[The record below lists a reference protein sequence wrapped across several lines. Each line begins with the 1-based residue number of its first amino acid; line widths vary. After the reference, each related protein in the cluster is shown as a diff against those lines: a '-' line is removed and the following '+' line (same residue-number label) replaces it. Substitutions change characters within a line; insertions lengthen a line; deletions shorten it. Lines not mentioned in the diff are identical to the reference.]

1 MAKKK
6 KISIIGGYGGMGA
19 FFARLFK
26 EEGFDVTISGPSE
39 IKGGKVAKELGVK
52 YIKENKRAA
61 KDADIVMVSVPI
73 DSTIDVIN
81 EVAPSVKKGALLM
94 DVTSVKEEPCKA
106 MKKFSSKGVEVI
118 GTHPVFS
125 HRVGTVEGQVFVLT
139 PVRGKKW
146 LPWLKEFL
154 HKHKARIYEST
165 PTEHDRIMAV
175 VQGLT
180 HFAYISIGKTLQ
192 ELDLDVKESR
202 KFSSPI
208 YELMLDIVGRII
220 GQNPELYASI
230 QMQNPRVLEVHDA
243 FLKTAKELNQ
253 TVKDKDERRFIRMM
267 SHAAKHFGDVDS
279 AMGRSDK
286 AIYSLISELD
296 RLKNSIG
303 KEISLKHIY
312 SGRIHSGI
320 VDDVTPEK
328 VILEDSGKRFELKIS
343 NIQILPEDE
352 IMGFMIEKFGTVKR
366 DFSFV
371 FDENINGRFISKLL
385 RNYDRGVIGVE
396 IKDVYTGSQIGP
408 GRKSICFGVEILN
421 RNPKETSAKITEFFS
436 RIGGVAR

>member
-1 MAKKK
+1 MAKK

-26 EEGFDVTISGPSE
+26 DEGFSVTISGPSE
-39 IKGGKVAKELGVK
+39 VKGEKVAKELGAEYVK
-52 YIKENKRAA
+52 GNKKAA
-61 KDADIVMVSVPI
+61 KDADIVMISVPI
-73 DSTIDVIN
+73 DYTLDVIK
-81 EVAPSVKKGALLM
+81 EVAPAVKKGALLM

-106 MKKFSSKGVEVI
+106 MKKFSGNGVEI
-118 GTHPVFS
+118 LGTHPVFS
-125 HRVGTVEGQVFVLT
+125 HRVGTLEGQVFVLT

-146 LPWLKEFL
+146 LVWLKEFL
-154 HKHKARIYEST
+154 SKHKARIYEST
-165 PTEHDRIMAV
+165 PVEHDRIMAV

-230 QMQNPRVLEVHDA
+230 QTQNPRVLEVHDA

-253 TVKDKDERRFIRMM
+253 TVKDKDEKKFMTIM
-267 SHAAKHFGDVDS
+267 SQAAKHFGDVDS

-296 RLKNSIG
+296 CLKNSIG
-303 KEISLKHIY
+303 KEICLKHIY
-312 SGRIHSGI
+312 SGKIHYGT
-320 VDDVTPEK
+320 VKEVTPDDV
-328 VILEDSGKRFELKIS
+328 ILVDSGKSRRLKIS
-343 NIQILPEDE
+343 NLQILPDDE
-352 IMGFMIEKFGTVKR
+352 LIESMTGKFGTVKR

-371 FDENINGRFISKLL
+371 FDDNINGRFIAKLL
-385 RNYDRGVIGVE
+385 RGYDLDIIGVE

-421 RNPKETSAKITEFFS
+421 RNPKETSVRINEFFS
-436 RIGGVAR
+436 RLGGAAR

>member
-19 FFARLFK
+19 FFAKLFK
-26 EEGFDVTISGPSE
+26 EESFDVIISGPSE
-39 IKGGKVAKELGVK
+39 IKGEKVAKELNVK
-52 YIKENKRAA
+52 YL
-61 KDADIVMVSVPI
+61 KDNRKAVKGADIVMISVPI
-73 DSTIDVIN
+73 NATLKVIK
-81 EVAPSVKKGALLM
+81 EVAPHIRKDGLLM

-106 MKKFSSKGVEVI
+106 MKEFSSKEVEII

-125 HRVGTVEGQVFVLT
+125 HRVGTLDGQVFVLT
-139 PVRGKKW
+139 PVRGRKW
-146 LPWLKEFL
+146 LKWLKEFL
-154 HKHKARIYEST
+154 GKHKARIYEST
-165 PTEHDRIMAV
+165 PVEHDRIMAV

-180 HFAYISIGKTLQ
+180 HFTYISIGKTLQ
-192 ELDLDVKESR
+192 ELDLNVKESR

-230 QMQNPRVLEVHDA
+230 QMQNLRVLEVHKA
-243 FLKTAKELNQ
+243 FLKTAHEFNQ
-253 TVKDKDERRFIRMM
+253 TVKDRDERRFIQMM
-267 SHAAKHFGDVDS
+267 SQAAKHFGDVDS

-296 RLKNSIG
+296 HLKNSVG
-303 KEISLKHIY
+303 KEICLRHIY
-312 SGRIHSGI
+312 SGRIHSG
-320 VDDVTPEK
+320 VVKGVTPEK
-328 VILEDSGKRFELKIS
+328 VILDDSGKKSELKIS

-352 IMGFMIEKFGTVKR
+352 TMRFMIEKFGTVKR
-366 DFSFV
+366 DFSYI
-371 FDENINGRFISKLL
+371 FDDSINGRFISKLL
-385 RNYDRGVIGVE
+385 RNYDKDVIGVE

-408 GRKSICFGVEILN
+408 SRKSICFSVEILN
-421 RNPKETSAKITEFFS
+421 RNSKEISTRINKFFS